1 MRKGKTAV
9 FSCERQLYKRLCP
22 SIRQSVRGS
31 VTRFSNIAKTGRIQ
45 VNSSKFKQIQVNSTK
60 FTTFCNCWPGDGLVY
75 HSNPCEN
82 IPNLAVAKGVAKE
95 ENVLDNG

>member
-1 MRKGKTAV
+1 MGPWVRRSGVSRKP
-9 FSCERQLYKRLCP
+9 Q
-22 SIRQSVRGS
+22 
-31 VTRFSNIAKTGRIQ
+31 IQ
-45 VNSSKFKQIQVNSTK
+45 VNSSKFKRFQQNSTK

>member
-1 MRKGKTAV
+1 MNFLVAK
-9 FSCERQLYKRLCP
+9 SN
-22 SIRQSVRGS
+22 SIRGFVRPL
-31 VTRFSNIAKTGRIQ
+31 VRLLVCNPLTKTVKTGRIQ

>member
-1 MRKGKTAV
+1 MTALLAQATKTV
-9 FSCERQLYKRLCP
+9 
-22 SIRQSVRGS
+22 
-31 VTRFSNIAKTGRIQ
+31 KTGRIQ